1 MVIDER
7 VREWGYGRY
16 EGMTPKQIL
25 VDRRERGLDIEE
37 FSIWKDGCEDS
48 IDGVGVGKGESPAEM
63 EARIDEVIKEVRE
76 IQGAGIAEGRA
87 DVNIL
92 IVGFRFIGWRAL
104 ADLAVVVRFLTVTF

>member
-76 IQGAGIAEGRA
+76 IQGAGIAEGRE

-92 IVGFRFIGWRAL
+92 IVGFRSIGWSAL
-104 ADLAVVVRFLTVTF
+104 ANLAVVVRFLTVTF